1 MCLLF
6 CADVSIDGDNPD
18 HISWIYE
25 RALERADEFG
35 IQGVTYRLTQGTN
48 RLSDILY
55 AAHVTCLVSHSLVSQ
70 TCLKTGSS
78 SLIPRLPS
86 SGLQNTVIMN
96 RRQGQ
101 SGIFSQVSM
110 M

>member
-1 MCLLF
+1 MYLLF

-48 RLSDILY
+48 HLSDILCT
-55 AAHVTCLVSHSLVSQ
+55 AHVTYLVSFSLVCQKIVLASFPYSPA
-70 TCLKTGSS
+70 LGY
-78 SLIPRLPS
+78 I
-86 SGLQNTVIMN
+86 IMN
-96 RRQGQ
+96 
-101 SGIFSQVSM
+101 
-110 M
+110 

>member
-48 RLSDILY
+48 CLSDILY
-55 AAHVTCLVSHSLVSQ
+55 TVHLVSRSLVSQ
-70 TCLKTGSS
+70 TWLKTGNCS
-78 SLIPRLPS
+78 SLIPRLSS
-86 SGLQNTVIMN
+86 SGIQTL
-96 RRQGQ
+96 
-101 SGIFSQVSM
+101 
-110 M
+110 